1 MVPEGAMKM
10 KHIRVERCCDCP
22 YFNDWQPRDGG
33 CGLNGFC
40 GINAKY
46 LLDKK
51 MVAHDCPLEDDHTLA
66 LMAALELLLKKPKT
80 LAEMRYPSECEYAN
94 AEALAVLD
102 AAKSARP
109 QSSGGGR

>member
-22 YFNDWQPRDGG
+22 YCGDFLDNHGDWIRS
-33 CGLNGFC
+33 FC
-40 GINAKY
+40 RYGKDY
-46 LLDKK
+46 VSLDDTLIIH
-51 MVAHDCPLEDDHTLA
+51 HDCPLPEDHTEA

-102 AAKSARP
+102 AAKSARKE
-109 QSSGGGR
+109 

>member
-66 LMAALELLLKKPKT
+66 LMAALDKL
-80 LAEMRYPSECEYAN
+80 YN
-94 AEALAVLD
+94 AQIAPPVNIYSSRWLSAIGHAKAVLD

-109 QSSGGGR
+109 E